1 MFLRRQR
8 TLLLAIATL
17 LFPASLLFGQSVSP
31 QRLLPNDAMN
41 AADAAETTRGEIA
54 TPLLKTPAL
63 FVPQGTEM
71 PKSQAQ
77 KAVFE
82 AEKHFQYGKFCIQE
96 GKPEEARR
104 EFDLAIDLLM
114 EVPENVPDHKLVED
128 KFEELV
134 RQIHRYDVERLG
146 AGVNPSQPQYPQSP
160 LEGILELTFPIDP
173 KQKDTALSVVKATQ
187 SQLPLTVNDAVLS
200 YVNYFT
206 SERGQRTLYYG
217 LRRAGRYKAMI
228 SRILDEEG
236 VPQELIHL
244 AQAESAFQARALS
257 YKAAAGMWQ
266 FVRWRGQ
273 EYGLM
278 SSQYHDDRLDPE
290 KATRAAARHLRD
302 LYNQLGDWHLAM
314 AGYNCGPLCVERAVQ
329 RTGYADFWE
338 LRRRNVLPRETSN
351 YVPAIL
357 AMAMVTKNLAA
368 YGLAP
373 VTDEDRPLEYDT
385 VKMSAKTNLALI
397 ADAADVP
404 LSDVQDLNPALFRNL
419 APEGAD
425 VRVPKAKGPAVVAA
439 LEAVPEDKRS
449 AWRLHRVNAGDTL
462 ASIARRYSTAAN
474 SIMAANTQIERDFF
488 DSPEDGEILLIPAQ
502 LRESGPT
509 WKGAGKSKS
518 AKRAASSKR
527 ASSKYRAASKKSS
540 PAKQAKSRSAKAPVK
555 VASASTG
562 GKQYRR

>member
-1 MFLRRQR
+1 
-8 TLLLAIATL
+8 
-17 LFPASLLFGQSVSP
+17 
-31 QRLLPNDAMN
+31 LLPSDAMN
-41 AADAAETTRGEIA
+41 AADAAETTKGEIA
-54 TPLLKTPAL
+54 TPLLKSPAL

-82 AEKHFQYGKFCIQE
+82 ADKHFQYGKFCIQE
-96 GKPEEARR
+96 GKLDEARR
-104 EFDLAIDLLM
+104 EFDLALDLLM
-114 EVPENVPDHKLVED
+114 EVPENVPDHKLIED

-134 RQIHRYDVERLG
+134 RQIHRYDLERLG
-146 AGVNPSQPQYPQSP
+146 AGANPNQPLYPQSP
-160 LEGILELTFPIDP
+160 LEGILDLTFPVDP

-200 YVNYFT
+200 YINFFT

-217 LRRAGRYKAMI
+217 LRRAGRYKQMI

-257 YKAAAGMWQ
+257 YRAAAGMWQ

-338 LRRRNVLPRETSN
+338 LRRRNSLPRETSN
-351 YVPAIL
+351 YVPAIV
-357 AMAMVTKNLAA
+357 AMAIVTKNLSA
-368 YGLAP
+368 YGLPP
-373 VTDEDRPLEYDT
+373 VTDEDKPLEYDS
-385 VKMSAKTNLALI
+385 VKMGAKTNLALI

-404 LSDVQDLNPALFRNL
+404 VSDIQDLNPALFRNV

-425 VRVPKAKGPAVVAA
+425 VRVPKAKGPSVMAA
-439 LEAVPEDKRS
+439 LDAVPEDKRA

-462 ASIARRYSTAAN
+462 ASIAKRYSTAAN
-474 SIMAANTQIERDFF
+474 SIVAANTQLESSFF

-502 LRESGPT
+502 LRESGSS
-509 WKGAGKSKS
+509 WKGSNGKGSK
-518 AKRAASSKR
+518 RTSSKQR
-527 ASSKYRAASKKSS
+527 ASSKKKTSSKY
-540 PAKQAKSRSAKAPVK
+540 AKSRGTKAPVK
-555 VASASTG
+555 VASTSTS